1 MTGVDIF
8 FMTLA
13 LICVMD
19 IAATIFLWVRLYIL
33 PRSGKVGENGS
44 GAFQKWKDEAYETW
58 PREDL
63 FPPPMKAQDGLD
75 ILGEEIL
82 GPDWYVV
89 DPMCREQVNTEM
101 VAAILQKLKLY

>member
-1 MTGVDIF
+1 MKMACARCGYS
-8 FMTLA
+8 MK
-13 LICVMD
+13 
-19 IAATIFLWVRLYIL
+19 VR
-33 PRSGKVGENGS
+33 KNGR
-44 GAFQKWKDEAYETW
+44 GAFQKWKNEAYEAW

-82 GPDWYVV
+82 GPDWRVV
-89 DPMCREQVNTEM
+89 NPMNREQANTEM